1 MKINFF
7 VIYRESAAPTTA
19 KKQMQTMYFQRELQN
34 KRKLLG
40 ISNLDGKQ
48 EVYYDKDRAAAVTM
62 GDQDIK
68 TSLKVRI

>member
-1 MKINFF
+1 
-7 VIYRESAAPTTA
+7 
-19 KKQMQTMYFQRELQN
+19 MQTMYFQRELQN